1 MCTDRSPRRSRTAG
15 HRREVSD
22 MAPTLRVLTVVA
34 ALGAA
39 VCAPAALAG
48 QPSSPTLPHPAGFVR
63 DAHRA
68 LGAHDPA
75 SPIKH
80 VVIVMQENHS
90 FDEYFGMLPKQG
102 QPLAD
107 GFTFDAQGKPTN
119 SNPLPDGTQVPVRP
133 HDQICSGANAG
144 QSWNSTHK
152 EIDGGKMDGFA
163 ALNQHSMSYYDRSD
177 LPFYYSL
184 ANTFT
189 LANRWFASA
198 PAQTYPNRRFL
209 YAGTAYGNISTDTSS
224 YFDPPPPHGTI
235 MDEYEKYGVSWHD
248 YITDLPDTALIP
260 SNFKRYP
267 ERYTGMQQFY
277 ADARL
282 GNLPDVSYVE
292 SDGGVPSIV
301 GGGAEDA
308 YNATGAPEPNA
319 MRNRMYQVKASG
331 GDEED
336 DDVRIGE
343 RFVSHVVNAVMKS
356 PDWGSTLLIWLYD
369 EHGGFYDHVPS
380 PAAIKPDAIP
390 PNLAPGDEPGGYDMY
405 GVRVPAGGGS
415 PWGRPPAGGDTVAPH
430 PP

>member
-48 QPSSPTLPHPAGFVR
+48 QPASPTLPHPPGFVR

-133 HDQICSGANAG
+133 HDQICSGENAG

-163 ALNQHSMSYYDRSD
+163 ALNTHSMSYYDRAD
-177 LPFYYSL
+177 IPFYYSL

-189 LANRWFASA
+189 TANRWFASA

-209 YAGTAYGNISTDTSS
+209 YAGTAYGNISTDTAS
-224 YFDPPPPHGTI
+224 YFDPPPPNGTI

-248 YITDLPDTALIP
+248 YVTDLPDTALIP
-260 SNFKRYP
+260 SNFERYP
-267 ERYTGMQQFY
+267 ERYTSIRQFY
-277 ADARL
+277 ADAAL
-282 GNLPDVSYVE
+282 GTLPDVSYVE
-292 SDGGVPSIV
+292 SDGGVSPEV
-301 GGGAEDA
+301 AGGVED
-308 YNATGAPEPNA
+308 NTFGNGVPEPQTVRDDFA
-319 MRNRMYQVKASG
+319 KAKAAN

-336 DDVRIGE
+336 ADVRLGE
-343 RFVSHVVNAVMKS
+343 RFVSRIVKAVENS
-356 PDWGSTLLIWLYD
+356 PDWSSTLLIRLYD

-380 PAAIKPDAIP
+380 PAAIKPDNIP
-390 PNLAPGDEPGGYDMY
+390 PKLQPGDVPGGYD
-405 GVRVPAGGGS
+405 
-415 PWGRPPAGGDTVAPH
+415 
-430 PP
+430 